1 MGKVI
6 SIFNRIPS
14 NAEEEFEVITEE
26 SSSKLRPFLIYT
38 PPVRFCVYS
47 EIIRR
52 FSGEETGIVEINSD
66 GSAFLLS
73 ALNLNRKPVLVVN
86 HEFWR
91 NIALAQSLP
100 PNLPEN
106 VLSLQNFSIK
116 LVSLKQFVEQ
126 FRAFFSPSTFS
137 QLICFRQY
145 LNTLNPSTR
154 SFLLFVVALILHG
167 ESNTYL
173 SAPTPS
179 QYAVDWREQAE
190 SLSKLKKPIEDRDL
204 VSRLLAK
211 ISQLYTLKDNFKYT
225 GVDVFY
231 RDTAKTKSKLVIVN
245 LVRNPF
251 AAPPL
256 QWLRC
261 WWFGLTINSSEKFW
275 QGFENTTFAK
285 SSLDLGLSLSS
296 KNGFVVVLVD
306 EQYTEAALAMAST
319 LSELTFFRKISF
331 RPQKTA
337 IGKSLDY
344 QPRITCLVFQR
355 A

>member
-6 SIFNRIPS
+6 SIFNRIP
-14 NAEEEFEVITEE
+14 NRGEEEFEVITEE
-26 SSSKLRPFLIYT
+26 SNSKLRPFMIFT

-52 FSGEETGIVEINSD
+52 FCGEEKGIVEINSD
-66 GSAFLLS
+66 GSAFLLA
-73 ALNLNRKPVLVVN
+73 ALHLNKKPVLVVN
-86 HEFWR
+86 HEFWK
-91 NIALAQSLP
+91 NIAIAQSFP

-106 VLSLQNFSIK
+106 VLSLQNFTVK
-116 LVSLKQFVEQ
+116 LVSLREFVEQ

-167 ESNTYL
+167 ESNTHL

-190 SLSKLKKPIEDRDL
+190 SLSKQKKSIEDRDL
-204 VSRLLAK
+204 LSRLLAK

-225 GVDVFY
+225 AVEVFS

-245 LVRNPF
+245 LVRNSF

-261 WWFGLTINSSEKFW
+261 WWYGLTINSPEKFW

-285 SSLDLGLSLSS
+285 ASLDLGVSLSS
-296 KNGFVVVLVD
+296 KNGFLVVLVD
-306 EQYTEAALAMAST
+306 EQHTEAALAMAST
-319 LSELTFFRKISF
+319 LPELAFIRKIGF
-331 RPQKTA
+331 KPQKTA